1 MNQEETN
8 KTDIRVIY
16 KSAEFEVFYAGLS
29 TNVKKKFDYVFNVV
43 QTVYNIPQ
51 KFIKNWRIQIFMR

>member
-29 TNVKKKFDYVFNVV
+29 ANDYLWKRLTHLK
-43 QTVYNIPQ
+43 TVNYLSLHYN
-51 KFIKNWRIQIFMR
+51 